1 MTSQI
6 WWFLSRGSGI
16 VAWLTIAAT
25 NVWGIVMVTRIFRAA
40 RPAWMLDLHRWLG
53 ALAIITTAVH
63 MGALVADSYV
73 YFGWKQLFVP
83 NGSDWKAAAVTW
95 GVVAFYL
102 MVVIQLTSLMMKR
115 LPRRLW
121 HSIHLLSYVLFACA
135 TVHAALAGTDRS
147 NRVYVAAVVAV
158 VAVVIGGVTLRVTRQ
173 ARRSRNARPAS
184 PVAEHAADAEVTDGA
199 LVG

>member
-1 MTSQI
+1 MTTQL

-25 NVWGIVMVTRIFRAA
+25 NVWGIVMVTHIFRTA

-63 MGALVADSYV
+63 MAALVADHYV
-73 YFGWKQLFVP
+73 YFGWKQLFLP
-83 NGSDWKAAAVTW
+83 NGSGWKPAAVTW
-95 GVVAFYL
+95 GVIAFYL

-115 LPRRLW
+115 LPRRIW
-121 HSIHLLSYVLFACA
+121 HSIHLLSYVLFACS
-135 TVHAALAGTDRS
+135 TVHAALAGTDRG

-158 VAVVIGGVTLRVTRQ
+158 IALIVGGLTLRILRQGRRALPAHPAASAAVTT
-173 ARRSRNARPAS
+173 
-184 PVAEHAADAEVTDGA
+184 HDAEQS
-199 LVG
+199 LVPT